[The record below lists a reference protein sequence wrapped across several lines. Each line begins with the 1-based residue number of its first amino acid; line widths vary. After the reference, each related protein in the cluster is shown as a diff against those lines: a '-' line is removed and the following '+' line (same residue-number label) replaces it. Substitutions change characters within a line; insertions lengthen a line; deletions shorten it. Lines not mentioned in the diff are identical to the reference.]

1 MAETTLAT
9 MDELLEGALDDVDD
23 PEVRYK
29 LRSARQ
35 LLQVV
40 QQRQDLI
47 DEAIDTAVEDEEIL
61 QNLRDLGY
69 TE

>member
-9 MDELLEGALDDVDD
+9 IDELLEGTLDDVDD
-23 PEVRYK
+23 PDIRYK

-40 QQRQDLI
+40 QQRQDI
-47 DEAIDTAVEDEEIL
+47 MDEAIETAVEDEEVL

>member
-9 MDELLEGALDDVDD
+9 IDELLEGTLDDVDD
-23 PEVRYK
+23 PDIRYK

-40 QQRQDLI
+40 QQRQDI
-47 DEAIDTAVEDEEIL
+47 MDEAIDTAIEDEEVL

>member
-40 QQRQDLI
+40 QQRQDII
-47 DEAIDTAVEDEEIL
+47 DEAIDTAIEDEAVL

>member
-9 MDELLEGALDDVDD
+9 MDELLEGGLDDVED

-40 QQRQDLI
+40 QQRKDI
-47 DEAIDTAVEDEEIL
+47 MDEAIDTAIEDESVLE
-61 QNLRDLGY
+61 NLRDLGY
-69 TE
+69 TD

>member
-40 QQRQDLI
+40 QQRQDI
-47 DEAIDTAVEDEEIL
+47 MDEAIDTAIEDEAVLE
-61 QNLRDLGY
+61 NLRDLGY

>member
-9 MDELLEGALDDVDD
+9 MDELLEGALNDVDD

-40 QQRQDLI
+40 QQRQDII
-47 DEAIDTAVEDEEIL
+47 DEAIDTAIEDEAVLE
-61 QNLRDLGY
+61 NLRDLGY